1 MAVFPINV
9 FPTLNTTNQL
19 LLYRK
24 GHGGFAPSECEMC
37 SKTCCKKHPK
47 HKKTKFSFDKFLMQC
62 LGIVL
67 FISLLLCIFGFI
79 AMIICGINA
88 ATE

>member
-9 FPTLNTTNQL
+9 FFNPINQL
-19 LLYRK
+19 LYKK
-24 GHGGFAPSECEMC
+24 GRGGFAPNECERC

-47 HKKTKFSFDKFLMQC
+47 HKKIKFSIDVFLMEC

-67 FISLLLCIFGFI
+67 PISLLLCIFGFI
-79 AMIICGINA
+79 AMIICGIYA